1 MRVLPSLRAN
11 SSNRTAIAAATA
23 DRPASAGGVTEHAQ
37 ERGEA
42 FSFRFAPLP
51 SKSEKRSVTAA
62 WHRDDD
68 TQEPFPLHATCQSVP
83 HQPQLNASFH
93 LGSLVSQRA
102 DQAEELI
109 RRIVYA
115 ATEHE
120 RAREIANAHKWL
132 RQFGATEQAIL
143 GS

>member
-1 MRVLPSLRAN
+1 M
-11 SSNRTAIAAATA
+11 
-23 DRPASAGGVTEHAQ
+23 
-37 ERGEA
+37 
-42 FSFRFAPLP
+42 
-51 SKSEKRSVTAA
+51 TAA
-62 WHRDDD
+62 WARDDD

-83 HQPQLNASFH
+83 HQPTLNASFH

-120 RAREIANAHKWL
+120 RAREIAAAHKWL